1 VTISMKRVIIGYSKK
16 IILKTFEEILNEHKG
31 IIFKIV
37 NYYCKNIDDRKDL
50 EQEIM
55 IQIWLSHKKYNDTY
69 AWSTYIY
76 RIALN
81 VAIGFYHKDRKVKNN
96 FLKLKSFT
104 EIQDGEDLPLVSDH
118 DLRVLDDFIFQLN
131 EINKAL
137 MILYLQSKTY
147 AEISEIIGVSATNVS
162 TKINRIKT
170 QLKIYFKECKDG
182 DR

>member
-1 VTISMKRVIIGYSKK
+1 
-16 IILKTFEEILNEHKG
+16 LKTFEDILNEHKG

-37 NYYCKNIDDRKDL
+37 NYYCKNVDDRKDL

-69 AWSTYIY
+69 AWSTFIY

-81 VAIGFYHKDRKVKNN
+81 VSMSFYHKEKRVKNN
-96 FLKLKSFT
+96 FLKVKLFT
-104 EIQDGEDLPLVSDH
+104 EMQDCDDSPLISDH
-118 DLRVLDDFIFQLN
+118 DLRVLDEFIFQLN
-131 EINKAL
+131 DINKAL

-147 AEISEIIGVSATNVS
+147 AEIANILGISTTNVS
-162 TKINRIKT
+162 TKINRMKT
-170 QLKIYFKECKDG
+170 QLKIYFKERKDG